1 MSRHKEQSWPSRL
14 VLKVRAA
21 IRAAFEPNMTL
32 PGVFGVMVFIGAD
45 KAAFV
50 NNSDRVLGHGPA
62 AYLITPALMGLYA
75 YTSLLVFTQLRIKYK
90 VFENSGTSFFVAAFL
105 SAVLNVVLIE
115 ATLGLNVK
123 LALSNGVRIFVATF
137 FVAILVGQYR
147 RWVSRELFKNI
158 GLLASIKQQR
168 NLLIQADEN
177 ARRDIAKL
185 LHDSVQ
191 SKLVVSATKLD
202 QLSEKAPATLAREL
216 KDLIGDLEK
225 IRSLDVRTASRTLS
239 PDIEIMGLE
248 KCLEELA
255 NVYADS
261 MSVKLQ
267 VKGLTGQA
275 ESKTG
280 LALYRICEQGLLNA
294 LTHGSAK
301 TCLVTL
307 WIEDNWV
314 RLELENDGAKLE
326 TVANPA
332 QGSAVIDA
340 WVASFEGDWSLAD
353 ISDYARP
360 AKLAGGTVR
369 LSAKLNFDA
378 LP

>member
-1 MSRHKEQSWPSRL
+1 MNRHKEQSWPSRL

-21 IRAAFEPNMTL
+21 IGAAFEPNMTL
-32 PGVFGVMVFIGAD
+32 PGVFGVMVFLGAD

-50 NNSDRVLGHGPA
+50 NNSDRVLGHGLA

-75 YTSLLVFTQLRIKYK
+75 YTSLWVFTKLRIKYK
-90 VFENSGTSFFVAAFL
+90 VFENSETSFFIAAFL

-147 RWVSRELFKNI
+147 RWVSRELFKNV
-158 GLLASIKQQR
+158 GLLASIRQQR

-255 NVYADS
+255 NVYANT

-267 VKGLTGQA
+267 LKGLTGQV
-275 ESKTG
+275 ESKMG
-280 LALYRICEQGLLNA
+280 LAIYRICEQGLLNA

-307 WIEDNWV
+307 WIEGNWV

-353 ISDYARP
+353 ISDYAQP

-369 LSAKLNFDA
+369 LSAKLNFDS